1 MRPCSQRLA
10 RRAVRF
16 QFPVRGVQHAV
27 DKRHGFFVGIAAH
40 QFQRPVDGH
49 RGGRAGVHHFAD
61 GQARDIAG
69 NTEDARTLREP
80 DRVP

>member
-1 MRPCSQRLA
+1 
-10 RRAVRF
+10 
-16 QFPVRGVQHAV
+16 
-27 DKRHGFFVGIAAH
+27 
-40 QFQRPVDGH
+40 
-49 RGGRAGVHHFAD
+49 VHHFAD